1 MCILISQQT
10 RLMKMFIMRKP
21 NMTTYFVELVMT
33 QILGDDV
40 QKCLEFSPLGDQTQ
54 RIYTPMD
61 QIQRIYSHGH
71 NPVFQLLWTQF
82 RYSTPSDPIKIMNS
96 HGPDPKNR
104 LLWILINYTSVIP
117 IKIIYS
123 HGTYPNNLSQGS
135 NSNTN
140 NLLLLT

>member
-1 MCILISQQT
+1 MYIHTIRLPCFIKFLNKIHMQYIYCRKSIKLIINVGVNIKILLCILISQQT

-40 QKCLEFSPLGDQTQ
+40 QKCLEFSPRGDQTQ

-71 NPVFQLLWTQF
+71 NPVFQLL
-82 RYSTPSDPIKIMNS
+82 
-96 HGPDPKNR
+96 
-104 LLWILINYTSVIP
+104 
-117 IKIIYS
+117 
-123 HGTYPNNLSQGS
+123 
-135 NSNTN
+135 
-140 NLLLLT
+140 